1 LTHPFAERQN
11 CTDCHG
17 AQAAILLPKSHDKR
31 IVATCTVCHEKAI
44 DAPFAPHTI
53 SDRAS
58 CLSCHSSK
66 LLKPLPASHAK
77 RNADVMCGMC
87 HLPAKSLPTDIPHTL
102 QNRQDC
108 VACHGAKGK
117 APEIRH
123 TLKYRQDCTMCHRVK
138 G

>member
-1 LTHPFAERQN
+1 
-11 CTDCHG
+11 
-17 AQAAILLPKSHDKR
+17 
-31 IVATCTVCHEKAI
+31 
-44 DAPFAPHTI
+44 
-53 SDRAS
+53 
-58 CLSCHSSK
+58 
-66 LLKPLPASHAK
+66 
-77 RNADVMCGMC
+77 MC